1 MNSDINPSIHNI
13 LKVLLIC
20 IGCYFFYSLI
30 DGSEFINRH
39 FLDPS
44 REPSRIR
51 FAGLLVTSILKY
63 VFLWSSIVTSVFV
76 LYMLFMRRRKFRK
89 KHIIPSAIIIVL
101 TMVIASGT
109 YSDISVD
116 DLAKEYVNDQSMFV
130 DIDGMQVH
138 YRDEGQGMPVVLIHG
153 TAASLHTW
161 DDWTSEL
168 IKTHRVIRMDLPA
181 FGLTGPNKTRDYSI
195 KSYKKFMDDFITQME
210 IDSFHLA
217 GNSLGGNIAWNYALE
232 HPEKV
237 QKLILVDASGLP
249 TGKPKPW
256 IFKMAN
262 IPVLNTG
269 FLYYT
274 PKFLIEK
281 NIKEVYADDSKITDQ
296 LLTRYHKMAL
306 REGNRQAFVDRAK
319 LDFKQDSLTTID
331 RLKSIQNP
339 TLLIWGEQD
348 DWIPLVCGKAMNEN
362 IPNSTLEVLKNSGH
376 VPMEENPEESVEM
389 LKRFLEEN

>member
-1 MNSDINPSIHNI
+1 M
-13 LKVLLIC
+13 KK
-20 IGCYFFYSLI
+20 YFKK
-30 DGSEFINRH
+30 
-39 FLDPS
+39 
-44 REPSRIR
+44 
-51 FAGLLVTSILKY
+51 KY
-63 VFLWSSIVTSVFV
+63 VFFV
-76 LYMLFMRRRKFRK
+76 ILILL
-89 KHIIPSAIIIVL
+89 VV
-101 TMVIASGT
+101 VIKGGV

-116 DLAKEYVNDQSMFV
+116 DLAKVYANEQSKFV
-130 DIDGMQVH
+130 EIDGMQVH
-138 YRDEGQGMPVVLIHG
+138 YRDEGQGIPIVLIHG

-168 IKTHRVIRMDLPA
+168 IKTHRAIRMDLPA
-181 FGLTGPNKTRDYSI
+181 FGLTGPNKNRDYSI
-195 KSYKKFMDDFITQME
+195 RAYTKFMDDFITEMNV
-210 IDSFHLA
+210 DSFHLV

-232 HPEKV
+232 HPDKV
-237 QKLILVDASGLP
+237 QKLVLVDASGLP

-262 IPVLNTG
+262 IPMLNTG

-281 NIKEVYADDSKITDQ
+281 NIKEVYADDSKITDV

-331 RLKSIQNP
+331 RLKTIQNS

-348 DWIPLVCGKAMNEN
+348 EWIPLACGEAMNEN

-376 VPMEENPEESVEM
+376 VPMEENPRESVEL
-389 LKRFLEEN
+389 LKRFLENN